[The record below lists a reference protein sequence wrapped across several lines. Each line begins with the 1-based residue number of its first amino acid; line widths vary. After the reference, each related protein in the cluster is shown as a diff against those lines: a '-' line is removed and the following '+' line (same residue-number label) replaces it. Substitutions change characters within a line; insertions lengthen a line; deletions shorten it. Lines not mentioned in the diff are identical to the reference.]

1 MRLRIISSK
10 EEIGKVGPAEE
21 LVHLT
26 FRPSNTDVVALI
38 KACPNLLVVH
48 IPSSYKKTMSKS
60 ATMFLSTNNIKLLA
74 GDLRGHRKDVDQY
87 YTVSD
92 AIISEILDHQ
102 KNGLHRDEIVRKA
115 GRKSRLSPDLINHI
129 VDINSERLNIQE
141 P

>member
-10 EEIGKVGPAEE
+10 EEIGKLDLAEE

-26 FRPSNTDVVALI
+26 FRPSNTDVVALM
-38 KACPNLLVVH
+38 KACPNLLVLH
-48 IPSSYKKTMSKS
+48 IPNSYKRTMSKS
-60 ATMFLSTNNIKLLA
+60 ATMFLSANNIKLLA

-102 KNGLHRDEIVRKA
+102 KKGLRRDEIVRRA
-115 GRKSRLSPDLINHI
+115 GRNSRLSPDLINHI
-129 VDINSERLNIQE
+129 VDINSKRLNL
-141 P
+141 